1 MSRERKFKVPIVPS
15 TTQKSIRFP
24 NDIIENVEKAIQ
36 GTGCSFSQFV
46 IAATQAAL
54 EDLAESED
62 EQGGACGKTPAPFV

>member
-24 NDIIENVEKAIQ
+24 NDMIESVEEAIK
-36 GTGCSFSQFV
+36 GTGCNFSQFV

-54 EDLAESED
+54 DDLAESED
-62 EQGGACGKTPAPFV
+62 DL

>member
-24 NDIIENVEKAIQ
+24 NDMIEKVEEAIK
-36 GTGCSFSQFV
+36 GTGCNFSQFV

-54 EDLAESED
+54 DDLAESE
-62 EQGGACGKTPAPFV
+62 EE

>member
-1 MSRERKFKVPIVPS
+1 MSRDRKFKVPIVPS

-24 NDIIENVEKAIQ
+24 NDIIEKVEQAIQ

-54 EDLAESED
+54 DDLEEP
-62 EQGGACGKTPAPFV
+62 EE